1 MAKPQE
7 YEQTYK
13 SGLSQ
18 ARVDLERFLKEDGN
32 SSFSGKGDQAI
43 WNDKPKTTGT
53 DVKTLLDDAAPGLQW
68 FELALIRFHRV
79 HGVVGLSGF
88 DRIDVPPLS
97 LDGEQVGAETIVATT
112 DPVAEIRRLEFKWYD
127 QQRSMNLASLRQLAD
142 SLRKASTSNDSHPS
156 AEDVTRDLNG
166 VATAVPE
173 VWQGT
178 GGVAAQDHLAGLHA
192 HADQQTQYLQSVTA
206 ALDGLPDVLLQI
218 VRDKAD
224 FIARFDSPQCPVAG
238 HAMRLSGG
246 EDPVSNII
254 TVAAESTT
262 TGYLLGSTNARAAEQ
277 FHMTDV
283 GPGSS
288 DGAHKIRE
296 ACRTWLS
303 EHFGPAVR
311 EAFIA
316 FVHQCA
322 LADYYIRRAYK
333 PVTDLLDSHD
343 ATPFPKPQEQ
353 NPAPSQP
360 TPSGTPTTPAS
371 TTPASTTPAATTPA
385 STTPASATPTTPATT
400 TSTST
405 QTNPLQTLSS
415 LASQASQTVQQ
426 GLGQL
431 ESLAQQGL
439 SSLTTNTSTT
449 GTTDPSGSKTLATL
463 DLPGG
468 KLALAQASDGSLTAT
483 VTGPDGKSHEYSMGI
498 KDGKPYFSENPEP
511 ATQPTTAAAAKESAP
526 AGRAAGGGGA
536 PAAASPSSHP
546 AAGISYSGTPAASTP
561 HTSVTQGASASESAG
576 AATASTQSGAAMG
589 GVPMGG
595 MSGGGAAGGKGSA
608 DPERRSNGIIPPQ
621 PLWTTPR
628 TDAEPVLDPA
638 GSPELASAGN
648 LDAEAATDGIAPQSP
663 RNDAVAIDIELRK

>member
-1 MAKPQE
+1 MTKPQE
-7 YEQTYK
+7 YEKAYQ
-13 SGLSQ
+13 SGLSK
-18 ARVDLERFLKEDGN
+18 ARGDLERFLEEDGK

-43 WNDKPKTTGT
+43 WNDKPKTTGA

-68 FELALIRFHRV
+68 FERALIRYHRV
-79 HGVVGLSGF
+79 HDVVGLPSF
-88 DRIDVPPLS
+88 DSIVVPPLN
-97 LDGEQVGAETIVATT
+97 LGGEQVGGETIDAKT
-112 DPVAEIRRLEFKWYD
+112 DPDAEIRRLEFKWYD

-142 SLRKASTSNDSHPS
+142 SLRRASSANDAQVS

-192 HADQQTQYLQSVTA
+192 HADQQTRYLQSVTA

-218 VRDKAD
+218 VRDKAA
-224 FIARFDSPQCPVAG
+224 FIAGFDSPQCPVAG

-262 TGYLLGSTNARAAEQ
+262 TGYLLGETNGRAAEQ

-322 LADYYIRRAYK
+322 LADYYIRQAYK
-333 PVTDLLDSHD
+333 PVVDLLDSHD
-343 ATPFPKPQEQ
+343 STPFPKPQEQ
-353 NPAPSQP
+353 NPAPAQP
-360 TPSGTPTTPAS
+360 TAPAS
-371 TTPASTTPAATTPA
+371 TTPASTTPASVT
-385 STTPASATPTTPATT
+385 STTPTSTTPTTTT
-400 TSTST
+400 QTTT

-426 GLGQL
+426 GISQL
-431 ESLAQQGL
+431 QSMAQQA
-439 SSLTTNTSTT
+439 SSALTTNTAGT
-449 GTTDPSGSKTLATL
+449 GDASGSKTLATV

-468 KLALAQASDGSLTAT
+468 KLSLAQASDGSLTAT
-483 VTGPDGKSHEYSMGI
+483 VTGSDGKSHRYSMGI
-498 KDGKPYFSENPEP
+498 KDGKPYFTENPQP
-511 ATQPTTAAAAKESAP
+511 ATEPTTATASKDSAP
-526 AGRAAGGGGA
+526 AGR
-536 PAAASPSSHP
+536 S
-546 AAGISYSGTPAASTP
+546 
-561 HTSVTQGASASESAG
+561 
-576 AATASTQSGAAMG
+576 
-589 GVPMGG
+589 
-595 MSGGGAAGGKGSA
+595 MSGGGAHAASPSAHPAAGTSYSGSPTASTPQASATTGTPVTDSAGAAATSTQSGTTMGGTPMGGMAGGGTAGGKGGP

-621 PLWTTPR
+621 PLWTTPQP
-628 TDAEPVLDPA
+628 DAESALDPA
-638 GSPELASAGN
+638 GGPELAIAGN
-648 LDAEAATDGIAPQSP
+648 LGDETATDAVAAQPVSVIEPQSP
-663 RNDAVAIDIELRK
+663 RNDAVAIDIEVSK